1 MPRFFLS
8 EIPSDRVSLT
18 GESARH
24 IARSLRMKAG
34 EKIVLCDGKGVD
46 CHGEISQITDNEVI
60 VEIRERVENK
70 TEPSV
75 HIRLYQA
82 MPKGDKFE
90 QIVQKSVELG
100 VFEIIPVLTARC
112 ISRPDAKSMRKKIER
127 YNKIAYE
134 AAKQSGRGRIPLVR
148 ELLPFDQALK
158 DACGR
163 KGETLLFYECG
174 GQRIPALVDA
184 GCSELSIF
192 IGSEGGFE
200 PSEVERAME
209 VGAQIASLG
218 SRILRCETAPLCA
231 LSVLLFYTQ
240 NI

>member
-1 MPRFFLS
+1 M
-8 EIPSDRVSLT
+8 
-18 GESARH
+18 
-24 IARSLRMKAG
+24 
-34 EKIVLCDGKGVD
+34 
-46 CHGEISQITDNEVI
+46 
-60 VEIRERVENK
+60 
-70 TEPSV
+70 
-75 HIRLYQA
+75 
-82 MPKGDKFE
+82 
-90 QIVQKSVELG
+90 
-100 VFEIIPVLTARC
+100 
-112 ISRPDAKSMRKKIER
+112 
-127 YNKIAYE
+127 
-134 AAKQSGRGRIPLVR
+134 R

-163 KGETLLFYECG
+163 EGETLLFYECG

-209 VGAQIASLG
+209 AGAQIASLG

>member
-8 EIPSDRVSLT
+8 EIPSDRVSLM

-34 EKIVLCDGKGVD
+34 EKIVLCDGTGGD

-112 ISRPDAKSMRKKIER
+112 ISRPDAKSMRKKSSATTR
-127 YNKIAYE
+127 
-134 AAKQSGRGRIPLVR
+134 
-148 ELLPFDQALK
+148 LPM
-158 DACGR
+158 R
-163 KGETLLFYECG
+163 
-174 GQRIPALVDA
+174 RPSRA
-184 GCSELSIF
+184 GAEEF
-192 IGSEGGFE
+192 
-200 PSEVERAME
+200 PW
-209 VGAQIASLG
+209 
-218 SRILRCETAPLCA
+218 
-231 LSVLLFYTQ
+231 
-240 NI
+240 